1 MSLHC
6 VLFIKTF
13 ILMGCFRVHRVAN
26 PEKIP
31 VSDVVRK
38 LYPIYEGI
46 ESMMKPVMV
55 HLQVCDSKLRAL
67 YLAFN
72 GITPLT

>member
-1 MSLHC
+1 
-6 VLFIKTF
+6 
-13 ILMGCFRVHRVAN
+13 MGCIRAHRVAN
-26 PEKIP
+26 PEKFP

-38 LYPIYEGI
+38 QYPIYEGI

-55 HLQVCDSKLRAL
+55 HLQVCEGKLRAL
-67 YLAFN
+67 YLALN